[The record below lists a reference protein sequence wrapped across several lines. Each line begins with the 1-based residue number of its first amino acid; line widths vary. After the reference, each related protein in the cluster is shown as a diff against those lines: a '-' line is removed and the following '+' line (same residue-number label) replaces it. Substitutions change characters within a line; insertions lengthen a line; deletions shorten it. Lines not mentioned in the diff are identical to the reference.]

1 MWSRGDPLTRNDTEV
16 RKSDHGASAR
26 GRKRA
31 EAWLGAG
38 LLLAVTAFFGARA
51 ALQYR
56 PLTYLVGDCPYYA
69 LTAVS
74 MVHDGD
80 LDLRNQLNGG
90 LEVHGRQ
97 IALGRDGQWYPK
109 HPLLMPLAAAPFVLA
124 FGVPGVLLFNI
135 AVLGALAVALMR
147 LARPFAP
154 PWAAAIAA
162 PLLLAGTFLRRYDYN
177 FSPDLFATL
186 VLTLGLAAM
195 VRGRHLAGGTVLALA
210 AAAKLTHLFLL
221 PLGVLYAGLRDGWRG
236 AARACA
242 GAAGPLLALGALNLA
257 LFGSA
262 GVTSYDRN
270 VVVEDGE
277 AVLVSHRGSFDQDLL
292 RGLGGEMF
300 DRRQGLLPT
309 SPALWLALPGFVL
322 FFRSRPREA
331 LLFLAIGEFLLLFF
345 ATYRFWATSHYGNR
359 FLMPLVAVSAPAV
372 ALAVEWMGAS
382 LRLRV
387 SRLRPPAVAPG
398 TAP

>member
-1 MWSRGDPLTRNDTEV
+1 V
-16 RKSDHGASAR
+16 
-26 GRKRA
+26 
-31 EAWLGAG
+31 WLSAG
-38 LLLAVTAFFGARA
+38 LFLAVAAFFGARA
-51 ALQYR
+51 AAQYQ
-56 PLTYLVGDCPYYA
+56 PLSYLVGDCPYYA

-74 MVHDGD
+74 VVHDRD
-80 LDLRNQLNGG
+80 LDLRNQLSGG

-109 HPLLMPLAAAPFVLA
+109 HPLLMPVTAAPFVLA
-124 FGVPGVLLFNI
+124 FGVPGTLIFNV

-147 LARPFAP
+147 LARSFAP
-154 PWAAAIAA
+154 SWAAATAA
-162 PLLLAGTFLRRYDYN
+162 LILVGGTFLRRYDYN

-186 VLTLGLAAM
+186 VLTLGLCEL
-195 VRGRHLAGGTVLALA
+195 VRGRHLAGGVVTALA

-221 PLGVLYAGLRDGWRG
+221 PLGILYAGLRDGWRG

-242 GAAGPLLALGALNLA
+242 GAAGPLLALGALNLV

-277 AVLVSHRGSFDQDLL
+277 AVIVSHRGSFDKPLLDGL
-292 RGLGGEMF
+292 RGEML

-322 FFRSRPREA
+322 LFRRRPREA
-331 LLFLAIGEFLLLFF
+331 LLFLAICEFLLLFF

-359 FLMPLVAVSAPAV
+359 FLMPLVAASAPAV
-372 ALAVEWMGAS
+372 ALAIDWIGAR
-382 LRLRV
+382 LRLRM
-387 SRLRPPAVAPG
+387 SRRRGEPAA
-398 TAP
+398 ASAAS

>member
-1 MWSRGDPLTRNDTEV
+1 MNGERE
-16 RKSDHGASAR
+16 ASAR
-26 GRKRA
+26 DKKRA

-38 LLLAVTAFFGARA
+38 LFLAVTAFFGARA
-51 ALQYR
+51 AAQYR
-56 PLTYLVGDCPYYA
+56 PLSYLVGDCPYYA
-69 LTAVS
+69 LAAVS
-74 MVHDGD
+74 LVQDGD

-154 PWAAAIAA
+154 SWAAAIAA
-162 PLLLAGTFLRRYDYN
+162 LLLLAGTFLRRYDYN

-186 VLTLGLAAM
+186 ILALGLGALL
-195 VRGRHLAGGTVLALA
+195 RGRPLAGGIVLALA

-221 PLGVLYAGLRDGWRG
+221 PLGLLYAGLRDGWRG

-292 RGLGGEMF
+292 RGLRGEMF

-322 FFRSRPREA
+322 FFRRSPREA
-331 LLFLAIGEFLLLFF
+331 LLCLAIGEFLLLFF

-359 FLMPLVAVSAPAV
+359 FLMPLVALSAPAV
-372 ALAVEWMGAS
+372 ARALEWMGVR
-382 LRLRV
+382 LRLRL
-387 SRLRPPAVAPG
+387 SRLRRAAMPEGAAP
-398 TAP
+398 